1 MNNFMTNFNNRI
13 PNQFTNFNNQTRTPI
28 FTTPL
33 IRPPINTFL
42 PQTRFNFTNLN
53 RPTPIVRPTL
63 ENLRT
68 NTTIELFIENE
79 NTDNELC
86 TICRQNFEN
95 NDILR
100 TINHCN
106 HHFHLTCID
115 RWFENHIS
123 CPFCRH
129 DIRNQSQNETQN
141 QSQNETQNQSQNE
154 NTEYNNNGAVNI
166 TPNNTQ
172 RQNININEN
181 TNTVPL
187 DIDESVS
194 IERVT
199 VPLTNT
205 SLNQILTNFISNT
218 NANSSINEN
227 NTN

>member
-1 MNNFMTNFNNRI
+1 MNNFMTNFNNRIPNQFTNFNNRI

-106 HHFHLTCID
+106 HHFRILP
-115 RWFENHIS
+115 ENYVNLLLDEGTEI
-123 CPFCRH
+123 RH
-129 DIRNQSQNETQN
+129 FHNLFSKDFLSFKGNKAYKIPSM
-141 QSQNETQNQSQNE
+141 
-154 NTEYNNNGAVNI
+154 NNKRPKAMMSSF
-166 TPNNTQ
+166 
-172 RQNININEN
+172 IN
-181 TNTVPL
+181 L
-187 DIDESVS
+187 
-194 IERVT
+194 
-199 VPLTNT
+199 
-205 SLNQILTNFISNT
+205 FIVF
-218 NANSSINEN
+218 
-227 NTN
+227 